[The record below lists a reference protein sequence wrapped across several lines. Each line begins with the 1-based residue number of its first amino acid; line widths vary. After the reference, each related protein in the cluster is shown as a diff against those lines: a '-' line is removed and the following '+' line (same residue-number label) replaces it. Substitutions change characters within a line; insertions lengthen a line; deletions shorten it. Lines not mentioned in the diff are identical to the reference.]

1 MKGSDGQ
8 VAGGL
13 LGLLLLASERVGRLP
28 WLTGSTLGVSRS
40 LGAGWLAAWLPGWG
54 LVLLLPAP
62 SPYTLLFRSTWNG
75 GTDGRGCTL
84 AHENWGAKAPPKG
97 LGESE

>member
-40 LGAGWLAAWLPGWG
+40 LGAGWLAAWLGPCAAAARPQP
-54 LVLLLPAP
+54 LHFVISQHLE
-62 SPYTLLFRSTWNG
+62 RR
-75 GTDGRGCTL
+75 DGREGVHACT
-84 AHENWGAKAPPKG
+84 
-97 LGESE
+97 